1 MRNTHPISLRLAIAF
16 ISTGFAGAA
25 LAGPQSFDGARSS
38 GMGGTGVASALPG
51 SASFHNPALLAMPQ
65 NDSHNGFAMVLPSL
79 SARYANKQKV
89 LDQINSIQDTINA
102 FNAAYNSSNTA
113 AAEQDAQTL
122 ANQLT
127 AIDQNTTR
135 ADAGAGLGFAVP
147 GSSLGFSF
155 FADATLRA
163 SARVYTAPSDINYL
177 EQVASGNVSGVIN
190 KGGVT
195 GGYSF
200 QTSGTIIGAA
210 IAETGVSLAHAF
222 NVDGNPLSLGISP
235 KFVQIRTFDYHQSV
249 ADFSQSNFHASQYE
263 TTDNKVNADI
273 GAAYRFGRSHA
284 WTAGLAVKNVA
295 PMKVRSVTGREF
307 KVDPKVTL
315 GLSNTQ
321 GWHTISMEAE
331 LTPTKAFG
339 YDDKTQ
345 WVSVGAEANVY
356 ETLELR
362 AGVRHN
368 IASQATGH
376 DIAENNEFTA
386 GLGFS
391 PFGVNIE
398 ASGMVSSTD
407 KGAALE
413 LAFNF

>member
-1 MRNTHPISLRLAIAF
+1 MRSIQPLGLRLAIAL
-16 ISTGFAGAA
+16 ISTGFASAA
-25 LAGPQSFDGARSS
+25 VAGPQPFSGARSF
-38 GMGGTGVASALPG
+38 GMGDTGVASAMPG

-65 NDSHNGFAMVLPSL
+65 NDSHNGFAMVLPSV
-79 SARYANKQKV
+79 SARYADKQKTV
-89 LDQINSIQDTINA
+89 NRIDDIQNSIDA
-102 FNAAYNSSNTA
+102 FNADYNSNNSS
-113 AAEQDAQTL
+113 AAEKDAQTL
-122 ANQLT
+122 ANQLK

-163 SARVYTAPSDINYL
+163 SARVYTAPSDVNYL
-177 EQVASGNVSGVIN
+177 EQVAGGNAGSVIN
-190 KGGVT
+190 KGGIT
-195 GGYSF
+195 GGYEF
-200 QTSGTIIGAA
+200 QSSGTVVGAA

-222 NVDGNPLSLGISP
+222 DLSGNPLSLGISP

-249 ADFSQSNFHASQYE
+249 ADFSQSDFHASQYE

-273 GAAYRFGRSHA
+273 GAAYRFGNAHD

-295 PMKVRSVTGREF
+295 PMKVHTVTGREF

-315 GLSNTQ
+315 GLANSES
-321 GWHTISMEAE
+321 WHTLTLEAE

-368 IASQATGH
+368 IASNARGH
-376 DIAENNEFTA
+376 DIAEDNAFTA

-398 ASGMVSSTD
+398 ASGTFSSTD